1 MNEYRLQTRLMGSI
15 FELIIGH
22 DHRKDAEHLLQMA
35 VDEISRIEDL
45 LSEFREHTFTSRIN
59 ASAGIAPVI
68 TTPEVY
74 GLIERC
80 QRISA
85 LTQGAFDITVGPL
98 KKIYR
103 FKNTEFQ
110 LPEKTSIDEALDCT
124 GYRHIQLSPEICSVY
139 LPRENMSVSFAAI
152 GKGYAADCVRKLWM
166 ENGVL
171 SGVIS
176 ASGDL
181 CTIGY
186 KADGS
191 PWKIGIADPDRKDA
205 MLFYM
210 PLKPNA
216 SVATSGDYEQYFMHR
231 GIRYSHNIN
240 PVNGKPVTGIKSVSV
255 LSPGAELSDALAT
268 AVTIMGVDA
277 GLHMINQLPE
287 THCLVIDDHNRIHT
301 SRQIEIEYEK

>member
-1 MNEYRLQTRLMGSI
+1 MNEYRIQTKLMGSI

-22 DHRKDAEHLLQMA
+22 DHQEKAEYLLKMA
-35 VDEISRIEDL
+35 IAEISRIEDL
-45 LSEFREHTFTSRIN
+45 LSEFREHTSTSHIN
-59 ASAGIAPVI
+59 ANAGIAPV
-68 TTPEVY
+68 TVSQEVY

-103 FKNTEFQ
+103 FKNAEFQ
-110 LPEKTSIDEALDCT
+110 IPEKAMVQEALSRT
-124 GYRHIQLSPEICSVY
+124 GYKYIQLSASTSSIY
-139 LPRENMSVSFAAI
+139 LSRRNMSLSFAAI

-166 ENGVL
+166 QNGVS

-191 PWKIGIADPDRKDA
+191 PWKIGIADPDQKDT
-205 MLFYM
+205 MLFYI
-210 PLKPNA
+210 PLKQHS
-216 SVATSGDYEQYFMHR
+216 SVATSGDYEQYFIHQ
-231 GIRYSHNIN
+231 GTRYSHNIN
-240 PVNGKPVTGIKSVSV
+240 PLSGKPVSGIKSVSV
-255 LSPGAELSDALAT
+255 MSPGAELSDALAT
-268 AVTIMGVDA
+268 AVTIMGVEA

-287 THCLVIDDHNRIHT
+287 THCLVIDDHNCVHT
-301 SRQIEIEYEK
+301 SKQIEIEYEK